1 MLKAII
7 FDLGNTLIRQDDG
20 HRFPHAKEVLAQLKN
35 QFKLALISNVLP
47 TTSAERI
54 HELLREAELYD
65 FFDVMLVSS
74 EVGMS
79 KPEPRIFEIVLEEL
93 NVEPEEAVMVGNT
106 ISTDIFGGNRIGMKT
121 VLIQPEQE
129 YQRSEWETPDH
140 IIHSLNEILN
150 IL

>member
-20 HRFPHAKEVLAQLKN
+20 HRFPHAKEVLTQLKN

-54 HELLREAELYD
+54 HELLMEAELID
-65 FFDVMLVSS
+65 FFDVVLVSS
-74 EVGMS
+74 EVGIS

-121 VLIQPEQE
+121 VLLQPEQE
-129 YQRSEWETPDH
+129 YQRSEWETPDY
-140 IIHSLNEILN
+140 IIHSLNELLN